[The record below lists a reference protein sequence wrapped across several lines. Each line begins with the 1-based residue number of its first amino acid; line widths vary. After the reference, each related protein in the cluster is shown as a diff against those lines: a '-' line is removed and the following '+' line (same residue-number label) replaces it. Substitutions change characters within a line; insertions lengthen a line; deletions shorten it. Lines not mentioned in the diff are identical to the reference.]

1 MFLRVL
7 KLPFLQQTIT
17 VMDQNPISSQ
27 NQRSPTH
34 SVLEVRLAS
43 IEILYFKYMNFDESY
58 VLDDEMT

>member
-1 MFLRVL
+1 MFLRLL

-43 IEILYFKYMNFDESY
+43 IEIFYFKYLNFDESY